1 MNDTVKH
8 SDDEAIVSLT
18 YTWGMVGGF
27 LLEHGR
33 PATDRNI
40 EALVAA
46 CGFATAS
53 RTAWTACSTAHTTR
67 LRDNC
72 MTRCR
77 RICPTSMVRPS
88 ER

>member
-46 CGFATAS
+46 CGFG
-53 RTAWTACSTAHTTR
+53 RPHR
-67 LRDNC
+67 ERHGQPVQ
-72 MTRCR
+72 R
-77 RICPTSMVRPS
+77 RIR
-88 ER
+88 RG

>member
-46 CGFATAS
+46 CGFGG
-53 RTAWTACSTAHTTR
+53 
-67 LRDNC
+67 
-72 MTRCR
+72 
-77 RICPTSMVRPS
+77 RIEDRKSVV
-88 ER
+88 